1 MWEYPLPAGF
11 DADHDMGTFYKMPNN
26 EPIDLL
32 VRVYVV
38 RAQNLHP
45 MDPNGKADPYLVC
58 SLGKSVCKVVTRG
71 HAKIVSLR
79 KMEISYLSPLT
90 E

>member
-1 MWEYPLPAGF
+1 ML
-11 DADHDMGTFYKMPNN
+11 TFYFFPYIIFTSAERDASAVLNN

-58 SLGKSVCKVVTRG
+58 SLGKSVCNNNNYNRNF
-71 HAKIVSLR
+71 I
-79 KMEISYLSPLT
+79 PPPP
-90 E
+90 

>member
-1 MWEYPLPAGF
+1 MLSHISLRYSGKFKGNIRVWEYPLPTGF

-58 SLGKSVCKVVTRG
+58 SLGKSVCN
-71 HAKIVSLR
+71 
-79 KMEISYLSPLT
+79 
-90 E
+90 